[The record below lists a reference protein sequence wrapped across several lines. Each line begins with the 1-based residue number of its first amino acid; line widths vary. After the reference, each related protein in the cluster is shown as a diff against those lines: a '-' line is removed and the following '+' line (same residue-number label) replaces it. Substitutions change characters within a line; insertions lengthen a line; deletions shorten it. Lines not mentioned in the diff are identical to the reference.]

1 MHEISQDRGSKMNC
15 SKCGKNLALVGRMH
29 NCVVANT
36 VANTV
41 ANNRGLEKQLS
52 RLPHKQEI
60 AGAEP
65 APATTSRH
73 GKYADADKRKAYMRD
88 YMARRRADQKSVAN

>member
-1 MHEISQDRGSKMNC
+1 MNC
-15 SKCGKNLALVGRMH
+15 ARCGKNLALVGRMH

-36 VANTV
+36 DTMVANTAKLV
-41 ANNRGLEKQLS
+41 ANKRGLEKQSS

-60 AGAEP
+60 AGAGP

-88 YMARRRADQKSVAN
+88 YMRRQRAEKKCAV